1 MYTVE
6 NSKFNRES
14 KMDTI
19 LHQRASSY
27 CMPSGG
33 GRQTLCTDEAER
45 RQRFPDET
53 RDLTLNV
60 EYQSCAPQHAPVVQR
75 IEQRGQES
83 LRVSR
88 RTRQFMAGAFRRRK
102 ADDVHRRS
110 GTQSTVSGGNPRLD
124 FNLRSRNIRPAQYA
138 PVVQRIEQGF
148 PKP

>member
-14 KMDTI
+14 EMDTI

-27 CMPSGG
+27 CMPSEG

-45 RQRFPDET
+45 RQRFPNET

-83 LRVSR
+83 K
-88 RTRQFMAGAFRRRK
+88 T
-102 ADDVHRRS
+102 
-110 GTQSTVSGGNPRLD
+110 N
-124 FNLRSRNIRPAQYA
+124 A
-138 PVVQRIEQGF
+138 PVHTACLPEEEGRRFAQTKRSVVNGF
-148 PKP
+148 RMKPAT

>member
-1 MYTVE
+1 ML
-6 NSKFNRES
+6 S
-14 KMDTI
+14 
-19 LHQRASSY
+19 
-27 CMPSGG
+27 
-33 GRQTLCTDEAER
+33 TDEAEH

-83 LRVSR
+83 ITNAPVHAPCLPEEEGRSSAQTKRSVVNGFR
-88 RTRQFMAGAFRRRK
+88 NETR
-102 ADDVHRRS
+102 DLTLNVEY
-110 GTQSTVSGGNPRLD
+110 QSCAP
-124 FNLRSRNIRPAQYA
+124 QHA

>member
-14 KMDTI
+14 EMDTI

-27 CMPSGG
+27 CMPSEG

-45 RQRFPDET
+45 RQRFPNET

-75 IEQRGQES
+75 IEQ
-83 LRVSR
+83 
-88 RTRQFMAGAFRRRK
+88 
-102 ADDVHRRS
+102 
-110 GTQSTVSGGNPRLD
+110 
-124 FNLRSRNIRPAQYA
+124 
-138 PVVQRIEQGF
+138 GF